1 MINQALS
8 VLLQAGLSVIPTR
21 DDKTPAVATWKPF
34 QARKATAEEFLSWP
48 PAHGLGI
55 VCGPVSGGVFC
66 FDVDLKN
73 CPTGRSALEF
83 MELVREQ
90 APDLPE
96 RLVAEETPAG
106 GWHFVGRCSKSIGNL
121 KLARN
126 KEGRAIIETRGE
138 GGYFCAAPTP
148 KYTLRR
154 GSFAEIPEVTPEELD
169 ILLDC
174 ARAMSLE
181 EQEPDL
187 PTPYIPHSRITPFDD
202 YDARTT
208 PESMAALLTSHGWT
222 KLFSR
227 GQAVYFRR
235 PGKQGRGISA
245 TFNHVPGRLYVFTT
259 STQFESEHV
268 YKPYAVFA
276 LLEFQKDF
284 RAAAKALA
292 AQGYGD
298 KREQKPALAP
308 TPAPEPMVLE
318 REIFHLYDHGV
329 KKGVS
334 PGWPAL
340 GGLYQVVKGQLN
352 IVTGIPSHGKSEFV
366 DALMV
371 NLANSHGWRFVV
383 YSPENYPVVLHA
395 RKLIE
400 KKIGK
405 SMFGPR
411 RMNLEELGEGV
422 RWVMDHFHFLD
433 GLDESVSLD
442 SIFQAVEEI
451 KKTRSVDGVVIDPWN
466 ELESTRPEKMSETDF
481 IGLCLKRAR
490 MFARK
495 HEIAFWIVAHPY
507 KLRKDQKTNKY
518 PVPTMYDI
526 SGSAHWYNKAD
537 NGIVVWRDFDLKQTE
552 ILVQKIKFKYYGKT
566 GSVCMKYDVES
577 CRYAEMENADHFRPE
592 NIPTPRQ
599 LPPEPDEEIHF

>member
-1 MINQALS
+1 MINQAIS
-8 VLLQAGLSVIPTR
+8 ALLQAGLSVIPTQ
-21 DDKTPAVATWKPF
+21 DDKRPALVTWKPF
-34 QARKATAEEFLSWP
+34 QDRKATPEEFLSWP

-66 FDVDLKN
+66 IDVDLKN

-96 RLVAEETPAG
+96 RMVAEETPAG
-106 GWHFVGRCSKSIGNL
+106 GWHFVGRCSKTIGNL

-126 KEGRAIIETRGE
+126 KAGKAIIETRGE

-154 GSFAEIPEVTPEELD
+154 GAFGAIPEVTPEELD

-181 EQEPDL
+181 EREVSHPAAN
-187 PTPYIPHSRITPFDD
+187 IPHSGVTPFDD

-208 PESMAALLTSHGWT
+208 PETMVALLTSHGWT
-222 KLFSR
+222 RLFSR

-235 PGKQGRGISA
+235 PDKQGRSIGA
-245 TFNHVPGRLYVFTT
+245 TFNHIPGRFYVFTT

-276 LLEFQKDF
+276 MLEHRGDF

-298 KREQKPALAP
+298 KRESQAPAIASM
-308 TPAPEPMVLE
+308 PEPGALE

-340 GGLYQVVKGQLN
+340 GNLYQVVKGQLN

-371 NLANSHGWRFVV
+371 NLANANGWRFVV

-411 RMNLEELGEGV
+411 RMSKAELRDGFN
-422 RWVMDHFHFLD
+422 WVNNHFRFLD
-433 GLDESVSLD
+433 GLDETLTLD
-442 SIFQAVEEI
+442 SIFQAVEEELKI
-451 KKTRSVDGVVIDPWN
+451 DRVDGVVIDPWN
-466 ELESTRPEKMSETDF
+466 ELESSRPEKMSETDF

-495 HEIAFWIVAHPY
+495 HEVAFWIVAHPY
-507 KLRKDQKTNKY
+507 KLKKDQKSGKY

-566 GSVCMKYDVES
+566 GSVLMKYELDS
-577 CRYAEMENADHFRPE
+577 GRYIEMENADHFRDVPQAS
-592 NIPTPRQ
+592 RQ
-599 LPPEPDEEIHF
+599 LPPEQDGEIHF

>member
-8 VLLQAGLSVIPTR
+8 SLLQAGLSVIPTNG
-21 DDKTPAVATWKPF
+21 DKTPAVVTWKPF

-48 PAHGLGI
+48 QAHGLGI

-90 APDLPE
+90 APDLPD
-96 RLVAEETPAG
+96 RLVAEETPSG
-106 GWHFVGRCSKSIGNL
+106 GWHFVGRCAKTIGNL

-126 KEGRAIIETRGE
+126 KAGKAIIETRGE

-148 KYTLRR
+148 AYTLRR
-154 GSFAEIPEVTPEELD
+154 GSFAAIHEVTPEELD

-181 EQEPDL
+181 EREPDL
-187 PTPYIPHSRITPFDD
+187 RTPYIPHATVTPFDD
-202 YDARTT
+202 FDAKTT
-208 PESMAALLTSHGWT
+208 PESFTALLASHGWAR
-222 KLFSR
+222 LFSR
-227 GQAVYFRR
+227 GQVVYFRR
-235 PGKQGRGISA
+235 PDKQGRAISA
-245 TFNHVPGRLYVFTT
+245 TFNHVPGRFYVFTT
-259 STQFESEHV
+259 STAFESEHV

-276 LLEFQKDF
+276 MLEFRGDF
-284 RAAAKALA
+284 KAAARALA

-298 KREQKPALAP
+298 KRQEKPALAA
-308 TPAPEPMVLE
+308 PAPEPDDLAKA
-318 REIFHLYDHGV
+318 IFHLYDHGV

-340 GGLYQVVKGQLN
+340 GNLYQVVKGQLN

-371 NLANSHGWRFVV
+371 NLANANGWRFVV

-411 RMNLEELGEGV
+411 RMNVVELEEGI
-422 RWVMDHFHFLD
+422 RWVTHHFHFLD

-442 SIFQAVEEI
+442 SIFQSVEEI
-451 KKTRSVDGVVIDPWN
+451 KKTHPVDGIVIDPWN
-466 ELESTRPEKMSETDF
+466 ELESTRPEKMTETDF

-490 MFARK
+490 LFARK

-507 KLRKDQKTNKY
+507 KLRKDPKSGKY

-566 GSVCMKYDVES
+566 GSVCMKYEVDS
-577 CRYAEMENADHFRPE
+577 GRYSEMETADHFRDVPH
-592 NIPTPRQ
+592 ISRQ
-599 LPPEPDEEIHF
+599 LPPEHDEEIQF